1 MGKIRKAKRPSR
13 ESDQLKD
20 GVKDLESAIRER
32 AGSML
37 LFLWLQ

>member
-1 MGKIRKAKRPSR
+1 MRKIRKAETPSR

-20 GVKDLESAIRER
+20 GVKDLESAIREC

-37 LFLWLQ
+37 LFL